1 MDLNKPIL
9 KSIKMFDEYIV
20 EIQYNDNVIVS
31 KKDVAQ
37 LYELLDSV
45 TEDRTYAKLLIIG
58 DNTIITEEARL
69 EVINENKKRKDSIL
83 AEAIVVKSLG
93 QRIKTNIYI
102 KFISLYYPTQCFD
115 VQDKAHVWLLKHI
128 KQSRAVK

>member
-37 LYELLDSV
+37 LYELLDAV
-45 TEDRTYAKLLIIG
+45 TEDRSYAKLLIIG
-58 DNTIITEEARL
+58 NNTVITEEARV
-69 EVINENKKRKDSIL
+69 EVTNENKKRKDSIL

-115 VQDKAHVWLLKHI
+115 IQEKAHGWLLKHI
-128 KQSRAVK
+128 KQSRTVK

>member
-31 KKDVAQ
+31 KKDVGQ
-37 LYELLDSV
+37 LYELLDAV
-45 TEDRTYAKLLIIG
+45 TEDRAYAKLLIIG
-58 DNTIITEEARL
+58 ENTIITEEARL
-69 EVINENKKRKDSIL
+69 EVIRENKKRKDSIL
-83 AEAIVVKSLG
+83 AEAIVVKTLG

-115 VQDKAHVWLLKHI
+115 IQDKAHGWLLKHV
-128 KQSRAVK
+128 KQSRTV

>member
-9 KSIKMFDEYIV
+9 KSIKMFDDYIV
-20 EIQYNDNVIVS
+20 EIHYNDNIVVS

-37 LYELLDSV
+37 LYELLDAV
-45 TEDRTYAKLLIIG
+45 TEDRSYAKLLIIG
-58 DNTIITEEARL
+58 HNTIITKEARI
-69 EVINENKKRKDSIL
+69 EVINENKKRKDSTL

-93 QRIKTNIYI
+93 QRVKANIYI

-115 VQDKAHVWLLKHI
+115 IQDKAYGWLSKHV
-128 KQSRAVK
+128 KQSKTV

>member
-37 LYELLDSV
+37 LYELLDTV

-58 DNTIITEEARL
+58 NNTIITEEARL

-115 VQDKAHVWLLKHI
+115 VQDKAHGWLLKHI